1 MTDQLLVERCL
12 SGDAE
17 AWRQL
22 LEGCSATLRAFA
34 RIALRSLGAPADE
47 ADLDDVCSAVLESL
61 VARDYLV
68 LRSFRWQCS
77 FETWL
82 RVLVRT
88 AAVRSV
94 RKKVV
99 DREDLP
105 RRHPAGLPLELL
117 VSDEARA
124 LVREEVDRLPARE
137 RKALRMFFV
146 DGKSYR
152 DIAEALKLPMGTV
165 ATLLSRTRISLRERL
180 EKRGLGQ
187 QDS

>member
-12 SGDAE
+12 SGDPD

-22 LEGCSATLRAFA
+22 LEACSPTLKAFA
-34 RIALRSLGAPADE
+34 RIALRALGARAEE
-47 ADLDDVCSAVLESL
+47 AEVEDVCSAVLESL
-61 VARDYLV
+61 VARDFRV

-94 RKKVV
+94 RRKSV
-99 DREDLP
+99 DPGDVPLQR
-105 RRHPAGLPLELL
+105 PAGLPLELIL
-117 VSDEARA
+117 SEEARS

-137 RKALRMFFV
+137 RKVLRMFFV

-152 DIAEALKLPMGTV
+152 EVADALQLPMGTV
-165 ATLLSRTRISLRERL
+165 ATLLARTRVALRDRL
-180 EKRGLGQ
+180 QKRGLGA
-187 QDS
+187 DE